1 MKPFKLKIVTPRG
14 IYKETE
20 VEMLNLRTTSGQIGI
35 LANHLP
41 LASAIDISEMNYI
54 KDGQRYKFA
63 LAGGFV
69 YVNDDETTIIA
80 NAIESPEEIDL
91 RRAQEAKARAEE
103 RLHNQSNDDMDIL
116 RAEVALRKAITRFV
130 LKMKIKVWLK

>member
-1 MKPFKLKIVTPRG
+1 
-14 IYKETE
+14 
-20 VEMLNLRTTSGQIGI
+20 
-35 LANHLP
+35 
-41 LASAIDISEMNYI
+41 MNYI

-69 YVNDDETTIIA
+69 YVNDYETTIIA

-116 RAEVALRKAITRFV
+116 RAEVALRKAITRIRV
-130 LKMKIKVWLK
+130 KNEN

>member
-1 MKPFKLKIVTPRG
+1 MKTFNLKIVTPRG
-14 IYKETE
+14 IYKEVE

-54 KDGQRYKFA
+54 SQGERYKFA
-63 LAGGFV
+63 IAGGFV

-91 RRAQEAKARAEE
+91 RRAEEAKQRAEE
-103 RLHNQSNDDMDIL
+103 KLKLKDADIL
-116 RAEVALRKAITRFV
+116 RAEIALRKAITRIHV
-130 LKMKIKVWLK
+130 KNGE

>member
-1 MKPFKLKIVTPRG
+1 MKLFKLKIVTPRG

-116 RAEVALRKAITRFV
+116 RAEVALRKAITRIRV
-130 LKMKIKVWLK
+130 KNEN

>member
-1 MKPFKLKIVTPRG
+1 MKLFKLRIVTPRG

-41 LASAIDISEMNYI
+41 LVSAIDISEMNYI
-54 KDGQRYKFA
+54 KDGHRYKFA

-103 RLHNQSNDDMDIL
+103 RLHNKSNDDMDIL
-116 RAEVALRKAITRFV
+116 RAEVALRKAITRIRV
-130 LKMKIKVWLK
+130 KNEN

>member
-1 MKPFKLKIVTPRG
+1 M
-14 IYKETE
+14 
-20 VEMLNLRTTSGQIGI
+20 NLRTTSGQIGI

-54 KDGQRYKFA
+54 SQGERFKFA

-69 YVNDDETTIIA
+69 YVNEDETTIIA

-91 RRAQEAKARAEE
+91 RRAEEAKRRAES
-103 RLHNQSNDDMDIL
+103 RLQDKDGDVL
-116 RAEVALRKAITRFV
+116 RTEIALRKAIMRIRV
-130 LKMKIKVWLK
+130 KNEQN

>member
-1 MKPFKLKIVTPRG
+1 MTKFKLKIVTPSG
-14 IYKETE
+14 IYQE
-20 VEMLNLRTTSGQIGI
+20 VEVNQLNLRTTAGQVGI
-35 LANHLP
+35 LAHHMP
-41 LASAIDISEMNYI
+41 LASGIEISEMSYI
-54 KDGQRYKFA
+54 IDKQRHIFA
-63 LAGGFV
+63 IGGGFI

-116 RAEVALRKAITRFV
+116 RAEVALRKAITRIRV
-130 LKMKIKVWLK
+130 KNEN

>member
-1 MKPFKLKIVTPRG
+1 MKTFKLKIVTPKG

-20 VEMLNLRTTSGQIGI
+20 IEMLNLKTTSGQIGV

-54 KDGQRYKFA
+54 QNGERYIFA
-63 LAGGFV
+63 ISGGFI
-69 YVNDDETTIIA
+69 YVNEEETTIIA

-91 RRAQEAKARAEE
+91 KRAQEAKQRAES
-103 RLHNQSNDDMDIL
+103 RLKTPQDDVDIM
-116 RAEVALRKAITRFV
+116 RAEVALKKALTRINV
-130 LKMKIKVWLK
+130 KNGG

>member
-69 YVNDDETTIIA
+69 YVNDDETKIIA
-80 NAIESPEEIDL
+80 NSIESKEEIDL
-91 RRAQEAKARAEE
+91 NRAKEAKRRAEQRIKEVTEKTD
-103 RLHNQSNDDMDIL
+103 LL
-116 RAEVALRKAITRFV
+116 RAEIALKKAITRINV
-130 LKMKIKVWLK
+130 KEL

>member
-1 MKPFKLKIVTPRG
+1 MKLFKLRIVTPRG

-116 RAEVALRKAITRFV
+116 RAEVALRKAITRIRV
-130 LKMKIKVWLK
+130 KNEN

>member
-116 RAEVALRKAITRFV
+116 RAEVALRKAITRIRV
-130 LKMKIKVWLK
+130 KNEN